1 MNIVK
6 IAIRLSFFAIFAMST
21 CAQSN
26 ELDERAAVRAQ
37 AESAYRSGDFD
48 SLDRQ
53 HSAYSD
59 FLVQRTSSG
68 AFKMTLFFDGI
79 TKAQEDKSEAER
91 QQDIART
98 LSWVT
103 EHKDSPLAYVLHA
116 CALQS
121 YGDYFRGSGF
131 SNTVPPQAWKIYK
144 EYNQRAAKYL
154 LENQS
159 IASKSTSWHAWM
171 LNLVRISGLSTE
183 VMNRLFE
190 EGVRKNSA
198 DFRLYRNALEYLLPK
213 WHGDVQAID
222 TFIGHAVSKAPPEY
236 GQELYARLYSGA
248 GEDQFKRRLY
258 IETLVDWTKMRQ
270 GLELWYKNFPTDW
283 NKNILAYHA
292 CIAGDK
298 AFAQRTLNEIGAHP
312 LWEIWQPG
320 AKAIFD
326 TCVRWAADPEA
337 EPTAPRKKPEIPK
350 TDAVT

>member
-1 MNIVK
+1 MSICK
-6 IAIRLSFFAIFAMST
+6 IAIRLIFFAVFAMST
-21 CAQSN
+21 SARSN

-37 AESAYRSGDFD
+37 AESAYRAGDFD

-79 TKAQEDKSEAER
+79 TKAQEDESETER
-91 QQDIART
+91 LQDITRT
-98 LSWVT
+98 LRWVA

-121 YGDYFRGSGF
+121 YGSYFRGSGF
-131 SNTVPPQAWKIYK
+131 SDTVPPQAWKVY
-144 EYNQRAAKYL
+144 EQYNQKAAKYL
-154 LENQS
+154 LENEPV
-159 IASKSTSWHAWM
+159 ASKGTSWHAWM
-171 LNLVRISGLSTE
+171 LNLVRTSGLSKE
-183 VMNRLFE
+183 VVNRLFE
-190 EGVRKNSA
+190 EGVGKNSA
-198 DFRLYRNALEYLLPK
+198 DFRLYRNVLEYLLPK

-222 TFIGHAVSKAPPEY
+222 TFIGYAVPKAPPEY

-258 IETLVDWTKMRQ
+258 IDTLVDWTKMRQ

-298 AFAQRTLNEIGAHP
+298 ALTEQILKEIGAQP
-312 LWEIWQPG
+312 VWEIWQPS
-320 AKAIFD
+320 AKATFD
-326 TCVRWAADPEA
+326 TCARWAADPEA
-337 EPTAPRKKPEIPK
+337 NPIAPRKKPEALQ
-350 TDAVT
+350 TDAAT